1 MRYITRTAA
10 ILALM
15 LLAGLTNLAL
25 AQRPYR
31 LSESDVRGLIDRL
44 ERDSDQFRQSL
55 DSSLDRSRLD
65 GSRAEDRI
73 NDFVKDFEASTDR
86 LKDRFD
92 DDRSASATVQEVLE
106 RGAHIDRFVT
116 NHRLTGRAYDDW
128 RRVRTDLDELASAYS
143 VAWNWPVVE
152 VTGVD
157 PNAAGIGERHARRIS
172 DNDVKAIISR
182 MDTHAEHFRHSLSD
196 ALNHSHFNHT
206 STEDDINAFV
216 KNFERSTDRLK
227 DHFGKHNVAADDA
240 EEVMR
245 RAGQIDAFMRA
256 HELSSRAQDDW
267 RMLRRDLDELA
278 LAYNVSWRWD

>member
-1 MRYITRTAA
+1 MKYITRTAA
-10 ILALM
+10 ILTLM
-15 LLAGLTNLAL
+15 FLAGFATIAQ

-31 LSESDVRGLIDRL
+31 LSEGDLRQLISRL
-44 ERDSDQFRQSL
+44 EQHSDQFRKSL
-55 DSSLDRSRLD
+55 DSSLDRSSLD

-106 RGAHIDRFVT
+106 RGARIDRFVT

-143 VAWNWPVVE
+143 VAWTWPTVE
-152 VTGVD
+152 VTVVD
-157 PNAAGIGERHARRIS
+157 PNAPVVVERHARRVN
-172 DNDVKAIISR
+172 DNDVKAVLNR

-216 KNFERSTDRLK
+216 KNFERATDRLK
-227 DHFGKHNVAADDA
+227 DHFGKHNAATDDA

-245 RAGQIDAFMRA
+245 RAARIDAFMRA
-256 HELSSRAQDDW
+256 HDLSSRAHEDW
-267 RMLRRDLDELA
+267 QMLRRDLDELA
-278 LAYNVSWRWD
+278 LAYNVTWRWE